1 MKKSENLFEN
11 LIVKLSKLTIKA
23 SCSNCSNKN
32 SCICSKGAF
41 KR

>member
-23 SCSNCSNKN
+23 SCSNCSNK
-32 SCICSKGAF
+32 SCICSKSAF